1 MKTSKINA
9 ANMVAA
15 FGEFNKSFNAAIRF
29 IFDLSKEAAAK
40 VPAAPAKDDESD
52 EAKALRKEIKAAE
65 RKNAII
71 ADAKKIVAAFNI
83 TANDI
88 KSKAIEPLRKKIM
101 DRVPAVD
108 ENGRA
113 VKFVKLPAYLRSE
126 IKDYSKAFQ
135 VAPASWIESICMAA
149 DTEKERGDGYYNV
162 TTPPVI
168 AEGVIDE
175 VAHGDLVNERGHVL
189 IESQKYEIFD
199 KWEKEAK
206 INNISAAAGRE
217 TAKLKKA
224 ELKSN
229 K

>member
-1 MKTSKINA
+1 MKTNKINA

-40 VPAAPAKDDESD
+40 VPAAPAKDDDSG
-52 EAKALRKEIKAAE
+52 EAKNLRKEIKAAE
-65 RKNAII
+65 KKNAII
-71 ADAKKIVAAFNI
+71 ADAKKIIAAFNV

-88 KSKAIEPLRKKIM
+88 KSKGILDLRDKIM
-101 DRVPAVD
+101 ARVPAVD

-113 VKFVKLPAYLRSE
+113 VKFIKLPAYLKIE
-126 IKDYSKAFQ
+126 IKDYSKVFQ
-135 VAPASWIESICMAA
+135 VIPASWIESICMAA
-149 DTEKERGDGYYNV
+149 DSEKERGEGYYNV

-168 AEGVIDE
+168 ADGVIDE

-189 IESQKYEIFD
+189 ADPQKYEIFD

-217 TAKLKKA
+217 TAKMKKA
-224 ELKSN
+224 ELKSS